1 MRNFTRTHEHRLRVR
16 EQFILAVLWAIF
28 HLGSV
33 DTALAQQ
40 SQTQAGISSP
50 SGMFLEETP
59 GDTELVE
66 TQSQRTFE
74 YLFRPKFEDLA
85 RNDVIRFRNILKYG
99 ITNNLEARARF
110 EFYTGNPV
118 RDSWNTDVSNAGIGI
133 KYKFDEWPGFAN
145 IKSATGFDFDFPI
158 GSPSSRFTTGYAAVS
173 PYIVFS
179 RPLDRNPAV
188 HAFANLNLNFFTN
201 PPFRE
206 IPNDDRP
213 DHNLTLTT
221 GAIYY
226 YSTALSFT
234 GELKYRTT
242 EIAGGG
248 RNQVFLT
255 PGVTWHIPRNYTE
268 FLRLPGSFAVAVGV
282 ELPLTSENENY
293 STFAKLKWNFDVGR
307 FLSQQFRKKPK
318 NKKKAKQ
325 VNDAS
330 NLN

>member
-1 MRNFTRTHEHRLRVR
+1 MKTLTPTQEHRLAMMA
-16 EQFILAVLWAIF
+16 QFIRGFLFAVILLA
-28 HLGSV
+28 GV
-33 DTALAQQ
+33 DCAQAQQ
-40 SQTQAGISSP
+40 SQAGRSSP
-50 SGMFLEETP
+50 PASGYSFLEETP

-66 TQSQRTFE
+66 TQDERTIE

-99 ITNNLEARARF
+99 ITDKLEARARF

-179 RPLDRNPAV
+179 RPLDRNPSV
-188 HAFANLNLNFFTN
+188 HTFANLGLSFFTN

-206 IPNDDRP
+206 IPSDDRP
-213 DHNLTLTT
+213 DHRLDVTT
-221 GAIYY
+221 GVIYY
-226 YSTALSFT
+226 YSRTLSLT
-234 GELKYRTT
+234 GELKYQTT

-248 RNQVFLT
+248 ENKVFLT
-255 PGVTWHIPRNYTE
+255 PGVSWNIPRNYTE
-268 FLRLPGSFAVAVGV
+268 FLRIPGSMLVAVGV
-282 ELPLTSENENY
+282 EVPLTSEDENY

-307 FLSQQFRKKPK
+307 FLSERFRKTEQQEKKPRTE
-318 NKKKAKQ
+318 
-325 VNDAS
+325 
-330 NLN
+330 